1 MGYTVIDNIGI
12 NISIWATVH
21 LPLPNPTLTL
31 TCCQLT
37 VVELGE
43 GWVGS
48 QLDTD
53 IEPNINLILIIEKGQ
68 RELIGN
74 ESMCSGPTCCGTGH
88 VIIYSC
94 NSHYQFSKKDTV

>member
-1 MGYTVIDNIGI
+1 MG
-12 NISIWATVH
+12 SH
-21 LPLPNPTLTL
+21 
-31 TCCQLT
+31 
-37 VVELGE
+37 
-43 GWVGS
+43 
-48 QLDTD
+48 LDTD

-74 ESMCSGPTCCGTGH
+74 ESMCSGPKCCGTGH